1 MFVLVAFIAGTWFWW
16 PNKHPKK
23 IARPPTVARKH
34 PPPTLVLTRQSSTDF
49 PRPVHD
55 VLEAQIALA
64 RRAISPGSLDSALGS
79 QTRAAIA
86 VFQQTQNLPA
96 TGMLDTNTRTRLTLD
111 APLRTNYTVT
121 TNDLARL
128 QPLGKT
134 WLAKSEQPALDY
146 ETELELV
153 AERVMPTRF

>member
-1 MFVLVAFIAGTWFWW
+1 VLVAVATGIWFWW
-16 PNKHPKK
+16 PHEHPKK
-23 IARPPTVARKH
+23 IVRPPTVVHKR
-34 PPPTLVLTRQSSTDF
+34 PQPTLVLTHQSSTDF
-49 PRPVHD
+49 PRPVHG

-96 TGMLDTNTRTRLTLD
+96 TGMLDTNTRARLTLD
-111 APLRTNYTVT
+111 APVLTNYIVT
-121 TNDLARL
+121 TNDVAHL

-134 WLAKSEQPALDY
+134 WLA
-146 ETELELV
+146 
-153 AERVMPTRF
+153 